1 MSQISKYIDAIL
13 KWVSNNEIG
22 FDQLDRDD
30 QPGTPKHDDPSKL
43 RFGAWWLPRG
53 KFYIGA
59 IGMDVLR
66 RTENGSITR
75 EEVGFIKLAVDEM
88 VDNDGDPVPIVEI
101 FLAPKV
107 GQSQDSDMQRVL
119 TISRKGAIFYIP
131 VTGVAAL
138 PPEQKAPTKVTRF
151 YTDGGKF
158 CINWQDDQNN
168 VRAVTYR
175 CKPTTQ
181 YPNINPADESTWVAI
196 GEQVFAK
203 DSL

>member
-1 MSQISKYIDAIL
+1 MSIISEGRDAVL
-13 KWVSNNEIG
+13 TWVSANEIG
-22 FDQLDRDD
+22 LDQKDLKES
-30 QPGTPKHDDPSKL
+30 PGVPQHDDPSKF
-43 RFGAWWLPRG
+43 RFGVWNLPRG
-53 KFYIGA
+53 KFYVGT
-59 IGMDVLR
+59 IGMDVLKR
-66 RTENGSITR
+66 NENGTIER

-88 VDNDGDPVPIVEI
+88 VDNDGDPVPMVEI

-107 GQSQDSDMQRVL
+107 GQSQDEDMQRVL
-119 TISRKGAIFYIP
+119 TISRKGAIFYVP

-138 PPEQKAPTKVTRF
+138 PPEQKAPTKTTRF

-158 CINWQDDQNN
+158 CINWQDDQNS

-175 CKPTTQ
+175 CKPTAQ
-181 YPNINPADESTWVAI
+181 YPNINPADESTWVAV